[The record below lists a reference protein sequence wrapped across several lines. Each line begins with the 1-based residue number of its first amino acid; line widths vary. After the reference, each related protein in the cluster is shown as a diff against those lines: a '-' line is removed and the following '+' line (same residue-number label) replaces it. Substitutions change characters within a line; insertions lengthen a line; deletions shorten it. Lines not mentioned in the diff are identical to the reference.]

1 MGKLSEKYEKSKIRW
16 HMELLGHVAIE
27 ISEKP
32 AHNMSKKMRLG
43 LAFFFGR
50 L

>member
-32 AHNMSKKMRLG
+32 THNMSKKNALRTCIFLW
-43 LAFFFGR
+43 
-50 L
+50 